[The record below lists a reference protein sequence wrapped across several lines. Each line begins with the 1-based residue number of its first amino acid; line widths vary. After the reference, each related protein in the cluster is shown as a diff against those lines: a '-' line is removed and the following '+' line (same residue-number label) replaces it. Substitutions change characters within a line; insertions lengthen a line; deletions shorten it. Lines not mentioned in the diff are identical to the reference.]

1 MRRTFY
7 RCSQAAKAFNHRLE
21 FLNSL
26 SLLVTAFMLLIVLP
40 CHAAETTVFP
50 SAKWAEATPESQSV
64 DSATL
69 NEAAELLA
77 RTVGADGARELV
89 VIRHGRMIWKGDNI
103 DKRHGV
109 WSATKSFTSTVL
121 GLLIADGKCTLDT
134 RVADVLPELKAH
146 YPDVTLRHFT
156 TMTSGYRAVGD
167 ETTGS
172 YKHGIARRGPWLDEP
187 DDPRGGDPTR

>member
-1 MRRTFY
+1 MDR
-7 RCSQAAKAFNHRLE
+7 AK
-21 FLNSL
+21 
-26 SLLVTAFMLLIVLP
+26 
-40 CHAAETTVFP
+40 
-50 SAKWAEATPESQSV
+50 
-64 DSATL
+64 L

-89 VIRHGRMIWKGDNI
+89 VIRHGRMIYHGDDI

-146 YPDVTLRHFT
+146 YP
-156 TMTSGYRAVGD
+156 A
-167 ETTGS
+167 
-172 YKHGIARRGPWLDEP
+172 
-187 DDPRGGDPTR
+187 